1 MIKEIPKDNLDD
13 LFSSKEDK
21 DLNEVNK
28 LLKELNYEL
37 DNEAFKNTFLKVLIY
52 KEDIIKGVLL
62 YQDLYDILTVDYIV
76 VLEDSRKKGIATKL
90 LKSMENKH
98 KNAVNTT
105 LEVRKSNN
113 NAINFYKKN
122 GFKEAAIR
130 KNYYKDEDA
139 ILMIKEYR

>member
-1 MIKEIPKDNLDD
+1 MIRELEFN
-13 LFSSKEDK
+13 

>member
-1 MIKEIPKDNLDD
+1 MIKELEIN
-13 LFSSKEDK
+13 

-52 KEDIIKGVLL
+52 KEDIIKGVLV